1 MISFEKFPTA
11 AIRILC
17 GGMLVVSL
25 CAAPAFADP
34 TPSDLSSTNDSTAAA
49 PSYEGNRYTVT
60 VYGGNQGTVNGEDS
74 VALGPVA
81 LGETVD
87 FSELTV
93 EVPSGSKYYA
103 KGVRLAGLDNVR
115 SDKNRNGQTTA
126 GEMTVMAATVQ
137 TDGRL
142 AGTATITE
150 DTDFVVAYGILANRV
165 AYTVT
170 YTDADGNELA
180 PARTFFGDIGDVPA
194 TAPVYIEGY
203 LPDASLLTKTLVEDE
218 SQNVFPFVYAR
229 LAPEFQTEENPE
241 TGDVTVTT
249 PGGAT
254 TAPVYNTTPATA
266 PTTPAATTAP
276 AGAGTA
282 EGAVAEGTTVATT
295 PLTTDDGTEVVADD
309 GTPLNAPQEE
319 SLDDDET
326 ALASGAEQPGNEA
339 AADSNA
345 WLPWAVAAVA
355 LAAVIA
361 FILVRASRK
370 SKEEEAEQPVE

>member
-11 AIRILC
+11 ALRILC
-17 GGMLVVSL
+17 GSMLVVSL

-34 TPSDLSSTNDSTAAA
+34 TPSDSSSANDSTAVA

-60 VYGGNQGTVNGEDS
+60 VYGGNQGTVNGKDS
-74 VALGPVA
+74 VSLGPVA

-93 EVPSGSKYYA
+93 EVPAGSKYYA

-115 SDKNRNGQTTA
+115 SDKNRDGQTTA
-126 GEMTVMAATVQ
+126 GELTVMAATVQ

-142 AGTATITE
+142 MGMATITE
-150 DTDFVVAYGILANRV
+150 DSDFVVAYGILANRV

-218 SQNVFPFVYAR
+218 SQNVFPFVYTR
-229 LAPEFQTEENPE
+229 LASEFQTEENPE
-241 TGDVTVTT
+241 TGDVTVTA

-266 PTTPAATTAP
+266 PITPAATTAP
-276 AGAGTA
+276 TGEGAAEGTAA
-282 EGAVAEGTTVATT
+282 EGATAAPT

-319 SLDDDET
+319 SLDDNET

-339 AADSNA
+339 AAANNA
-345 WLPWAVAAVA
+345 WVPWTLAAIA

-370 SKEEEAEQPVE
+370 PKEEEEGTIDG

>member
-1 MISFEKFPTA
+1 MISFDKLPA
-11 AIRILC
+11 AALRVLC
-17 GGMLVVSL
+17 GAALAVSL
-25 CAAPAFADP
+25 CAAPAFAEP
-34 TPSDLSSTNDSTAAA
+34 TPSDSGGTSEPAAPA
-49 PSYEGNRYTVT
+49 PSYEGSRYTAT

-74 VALGPVA
+74 VTLGPVA

-93 EVPSGSKYYA
+93 EVPAGSKYYA

-126 GEMTVMAATVQ
+126 GELTIMAATVQ

-142 AGTATITE
+142 TGTATITE

-170 YTDADGNELA
+170 YTDSDGNELA

-194 TAPVYIEGY
+194 TAPVYVEGY

-229 LAPEFQTEENPE
+229 LASEFQTEENPE

-254 TAPVYNTTPATA
+254 TAPVYNTAPATNPITPA
-266 PTTPAATTAP
+266 PTTTAE
-276 AGAGTA
+276 AGTAGTATA
-282 EGAVAEGTTVATT
+282 EGAAGEPT

-345 WLPWAVAAVA
+345 WVPWAVAAAV

-370 SKEEEAEQPVE
+370 SKEEEAEQPAE

>member
-1 MISFEKFPTA
+1 MISFEKFPA
-11 AIRILC
+11 VVLRVFC
-17 GGMLVVSL
+17 CSMLAVSL
-25 CAAPAFADP
+25 CAAPAFAEP
-34 TPSDLSSTNDSTAAA
+34 TPSDSGGTSEPAAPA
-49 PSYEGNRYTVT
+49 PSYEGSRYTAT

-74 VALGPVA
+74 VTLGPVA

-93 EVPSGSKYYA
+93 EVPAGSKYYA

-218 SQNVFPFVYAR
+218 SQNVFPFVYTR

-282 EGAVAEGTTVATT
+282 EGAAAEGAAVETT

-309 GTPLNAPQEE
+309 GTPLNAPREE

-345 WLPWAVAAVA
+345 WVPWAVAAAV

-370 SKEEEAEQPVE
+370 SKEEEAEQPAE

>member
-1 MISFEKFPTA
+1 MISFEKLPA
-11 AIRILC
+11 AALRVLC
-17 GGMLVVSL
+17 GAALAVSL
-25 CAAPAFADP
+25 CAAPAFAEP
-34 TPSDLSSTNDSTAAA
+34 APSGSGSTSEPAAPA
-49 PSYEGNRYTVT
+49 PSYEGSRYTAT

-74 VALGPVA
+74 VTLGPVA

-93 EVPSGSKYYA
+93 EVPAGSKYYA

-203 LPDASLLTKTLVEDE
+203 LPDASLLTKMLVEDE
-218 SQNVFPFVYAR
+218 SQNVFPFVYTR

-241 TGDVTVTT
+241 TGDVTITT

-282 EGAVAEGTTVATT
+282 EGAAEGAAAETT

-345 WLPWAVAAVA
+345 WVPWAVAAAV

-370 SKEEEAEQPVE
+370 SKDEEAEQPAE

>member
-1 MISFEKFPTA
+1 MISFEKFPA
-11 AIRILC
+11 VVLRVFC
-17 GGMLVVSL
+17 CSMLAVSL
-25 CAAPAFADP
+25 CAAPAFAEPATGDVI
-34 TPSDLSSTNDSTAAA
+34 DSSDSTAVA
-49 PSYEGNRYTVT
+49 PSYEGSRYTVT

-74 VALGPVA
+74 VTLGPVA

-93 EVPSGSKYYA
+93 EVPAGSKYYA

-218 SQNVFPFVYAR
+218 SQNVFPFVYTR

-282 EGAVAEGTTVATT
+282 EGAAAEGAAVETT

-345 WLPWAVAAVA
+345 WVPWAVAAAV

-370 SKEEEAEQPVE
+370 SKEEEAEQPAE

>member
-1 MISFEKFPTA
+1 MISFKKFPTA
-11 AIRILC
+11 VLRILC

-34 TPSDLSSTNDSTAAA
+34 TSSDSSSTNDSTAVA

-93 EVPSGSKYYA
+93 EVPASSKYYA

-115 SDKNRNGQTTA
+115 SDKNRDGQATA

-142 AGTATITE
+142 MGTATITE

-170 YTDADGNELA
+170 YADADGNELA

-218 SQNVFPFVYAR
+218 SQNVFPFVYTR

-241 TGDVTVTT
+241 TGDVTVTA

-254 TAPVYNTTPATA
+254 TAPVYNTAPATA
-266 PTTPAATTAP
+266 PTAPAATTAP
-276 AGAGTA
+276 AGAGAA
-282 EGAVAEGTTVATT
+282 EGAAAEGATAAPT

-319 SLDDDET
+319 SLDDNET
-326 ALASGAEQPGNEA
+326 ALASGAEQPGTEA
-339 AADSNA
+339 AVANSA
-345 WLPWAVAAVA
+345 WVPWALAAIA

-370 SKEEEAEQPVE
+370 PKEEEAERPAE

>member
-11 AIRILC
+11 ALRILC
-17 GGMLVVSL
+17 GSMLAVSL

-34 TPSDLSSTNDSTAAA
+34 TLSDSSSANDSTVVA

-60 VYGGNQGTVNGEDS
+60 VYGGNQGTINGEDS
-74 VALGPVA
+74 VSLGPVA

-93 EVPSGSKYYA
+93 EVPAGSKYYA

-115 SDKNRNGQTTA
+115 SDKNRDGQTTA
-126 GEMTVMAATVQ
+126 GELTVMAATVQ

-142 AGTATITE
+142 TGMATIAE

-218 SQNVFPFVYAR
+218 SQNVFPFVYTR

-241 TGDVTVTT
+241 TGDVTVTA

-254 TAPVYNTTPATA
+254 TAPVYNTAPATA

-276 AGAGTA
+276 AGEGTA
-282 EGAVAEGTTVATT
+282 EGAAAEGAMAAPT

-319 SLDDDET
+319 SLDDNET

-339 AADSNA
+339 AAANNA
-345 WLPWAVAAVA
+345 WVPWALAAVV

-370 SKEEEAEQPVE
+370 SKEEEAEQPAE

>member
-1 MISFEKFPTA
+1 MISFEKFPA
-11 AIRILC
+11 AVLRVFC
-17 GGMLVVSL
+17 CSMLAVSL

-34 TPSDLSSTNDSTAAA
+34 ATGDVIDSSDSTAVAQ
-49 PSYEGNRYTVT
+49 SYEGSRYTAT

-74 VALGPVA
+74 VTLGPVT

-93 EVPSGSKYYA
+93 EVPAGSKYYA

-218 SQNVFPFVYAR
+218 SQNVFPFVYTR

-282 EGAVAEGTTVATT
+282 EGAAAEGAAVEAT

-345 WLPWAVAAVA
+345 WVPWAVAAAV

-370 SKEEEAEQPVE
+370 SKEEEAEQPAE

>member
-1 MISFEKFPTA
+1 MISFEKFPA
-11 AIRILC
+11 AVLRVFC
-17 GGMLVVSL
+17 CSMLAVSL

-34 TPSDLSSTNDSTAAA
+34 ATGDVIDSSDSTAVAQ
-49 PSYEGNRYTVT
+49 SYEGSRYTAT

-74 VALGPVA
+74 VTLGPVA

-93 EVPSGSKYYA
+93 EVPAGSKYYA

-150 DTDFVVAYGILANRV
+150 DSDFVVAYGILANRV

-203 LPDASLLTKTLVEDE
+203 LPDTSLLTKTLVEDE
-218 SQNVFPFVYAR
+218 SQNVFPFVYTR

-282 EGAVAEGTTVATT
+282 EGAAVEAT

-345 WLPWAVAAVA
+345 WVPWAVAAAV

-370 SKEEEAEQPVE
+370 SKEEEAEQPAE